1 MPKSKK
7 HTFAKFVEKKAG
19 RMTSGDILR
28 RNIWEN
34 FLSHATSVKRSAG
47 RDMLLGN
54 IRMVIIKNIFVD
66 KLTKLYVNLPGPEM
80 HYAIIIQ
87 LLIK

>member
-1 MPKSKK
+1 
-7 HTFAKFVEKKAG
+7 
-19 RMTSGDILR
+19 
-28 RNIWEN
+28 
-34 FLSHATSVKRSAG
+34 
-47 RDMLLGN
+47 MLLGS
-54 IRMVIIKNIFVD
+54 IRMVITKNIFVD